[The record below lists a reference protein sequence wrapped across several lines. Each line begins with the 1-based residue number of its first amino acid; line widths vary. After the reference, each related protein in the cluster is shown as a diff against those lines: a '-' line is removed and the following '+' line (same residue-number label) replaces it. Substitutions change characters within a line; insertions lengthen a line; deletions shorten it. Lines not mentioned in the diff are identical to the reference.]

1 MADALDE
8 AESFIHATE
17 ICSVPKES
25 KGAEIADH
33 SQRKD
38 KSEKKS
44 NRPNG
49 TWAIEKKGYQA
60 NASQG
65 QKRGR
70 PYDKEK
76 FEYNTDL
83 YTILL
88 DVSDRALD
96 GLAAKGFLK
105 SYPSSSAGGSGKK
118 FYKKS
123 KSPSYRRDDNDTDP
137 EIVAV
142 ISGGLAAV
150 GPTMRGQKDYAS
162 RLGQVMLSG
171 KAPIYHFPKVEICES
186 DRGKIA
192 TPHDDPL
199 VIELKV
205 ANLKVRRILVDTGS
219 SSDIIST
226 SCLSR
231 LEHDPKT
238 IEKIHYPII
247 GFGGGIIHPQGI
259 ITLPLRVGGRH
270 QSKNLNVRFL
280 IVKDLTAYNIILGRP
295 TLNQAKAVVVT
306 HLMLMKYVC
315 DKGQVDTIHGDQ
327 QLARDCYLTTLSPE
341 AWGEIDEARASS
353 KRKLDEIEE
362 KVKETFTIAT
372 AHMETRRPEPVGG
385 HYEIILDEARPD
397 RTVPVGV
404 SPDDQ
409 LRAHLVTLLREFQDI
424 FSFAV
429 EEMPGIDP
437 SIAVHK
443 LNVDESLKHVR
454 QKKRNHGE
462 ARNKVAAEEVQK
474 LLEAGF
480 IRPSQYPDWVEN
492 VVLVPKPNKSWRMCV
507 DYTDL
512 NKACPKDS
520 FPLPKI
526 DRLVDSTAGHALMSF
541 MDAYSGFHQ
550 IPLWPDDQEKTS
562 FVNEQGLYCYKVMP
576 FGLKNAPATFQRL
589 VNTVFSCQL
598 GRNIEAYIDDMIVKS
613 KQREEHLADLRET
626 FETLRKY
633 QMRLNPKKC
642 VFGVTT
648 GKFLGFLIDERGIEA
663 NPDKVQAKKSKFEWT
678 EAAETAFVRLKEHLH
693 TLPRLVSPLQG
704 ETLYV
709 YLAISEWSLSAVLLT
724 EREGVQL
731 PIYFVSHVLQN
742 AELRYSPIEKF
753 ALALFMAS
761 KKLRPYF
768 LAHKLVVYTDQP
780 LKQPLPKL
788 DAAGRMLKWAIE
800 LNAFDIS
807 YEPRKAI
814 KGQAFADFIAEM
826 TRPNFE
832 KNVATRWTVY
842 VDGSSTQ
849 NGCGAGIICQSPEGD
864 KYEYATRFN
873 FQTSNNEADYEALLA
888 GIKMC
893 KAAGA
898 QEILAFSDSRL
909 IVSQVNGDYEARDP
923 NMIKYMQA
931 VHQEIEHLKS
941 FKAKQIPRTENNQ
954 ADALSK
960 LASSA
965 SCDTSRHVFWEV
977 KDKRSIEQE
986 LCAPI
991 VAVLDQS
998 STWMD
1003 PIIAYKMDG
1012 TLPDDS
1018 SLAAKIQKKS
1028 YWFEWWNGVLY
1039 KKSFSRPLLR
1049 CVTPEKGKEI
1059 LDDLHQGLCSS
1070 HIGGRAL
1077 AEKALRTG
1085 YYWPTLREDALAM
1098 VQKCD
1103 KCQRFAHLIHRP
1115 AHPLTPIMS
1124 PIPFA
1129 KWGMDLLGP
1138 YC

>member
-1 MADALDE
+1 MVDALDE

-17 ICSVPKES
+17 IFSVPKES
-25 KGAEIADH
+25 KGTMIADH
-33 SQRKD
+33 PQRKD
-38 KSEKKS
+38 KADKKT

-60 NASQG
+60 NTSQG

-70 PYDKEK
+70 PYDKER

-88 DVSDRALD
+88 DVSDRYKIDRPFPMKSPVETRDSSLYCKFHCDVGHETKDCKSLRRALD

-105 SYPSSSAGGSGKK
+105 SYLSSSTGGSGKK

-123 KSPSYRRDDNDTDP
+123 KSSSYRRDDNETDP

-142 ISGGLAAV
+142 ISGGLAAG

-171 KAPIYHFPKVEICES
+171 KAPMDHFPKVEICES
-186 DRGKIA
+186 DKGKIA

-226 SCLSR
+226 TCLNR

-238 IEKIHYPII
+238 IEKIHYPIF
-247 GFGGGIIHPQGI
+247 GFGGGIIHPRGI

-327 QLARDCYLTTLSPE
+327 QLARVFYLTTLSPE
-341 AWGEIDEARASS
+341 AWGKTDEARASS

-362 KVKETFTIAT
+362 KVKKETFTIAT
-372 AHMETRRPEPVGG
+372 AHMEARRPEPVGG
-385 HYEIILDEARPD
+385 HYEIILDKARPD

-409 LRAHLVTLLREFQDI
+409 LGAHLVTLLREFPDI
-424 FSFAV
+424 FAFAV
-429 EEMPGIDP
+429 EEMSGIDP

-443 LNVDESLKHVR
+443 LNGDESLKPVR

-462 ARNKVAAEEVQK
+462 ARNKAAAEEVRK
-474 LLEAGF
+474 LLEVGF
-480 IRPSQYPDWVEN
+480 IRPSQYPDWVAN

-526 DRLVDSTAGHALMSF
+526 DRLVDSTAGHAMMSF

-550 IPLWPDDQEKTS
+550 IPLWPEDQEKTS
-562 FVNEQGLYCYKVMP
+562 FVTEQGLYCYKVMP

-589 VNTVFSCQL
+589 VNTIFSNQL
-598 GRNIEAYIDDMIVKS
+598 GRNIKAYIDDMIVKS
-613 KQREEHLADLRET
+613 KQREERLADLRET

-642 VFGVTT
+642 VFGVKT

-663 NPDKVQAKKSKFEWT
+663 NPDKVQAVIDMTSPKSVKEVQRLPGCLAALGRFLSRAGDKCHYFFGTIKKKSKFECSESAKT
-678 EAAETAFVRLKEHLH
+678 TFVRLKEHLH
-693 TLPRLVSPLQG
+693 TLPRRVSPLQG

-731 PIYFVSHVLQN
+731 PVYFVSHVLQN
-742 AELRYSPIEKF
+742 AELRYPPIEKF

-780 LKQPLPKL
+780 LKQPLTKL

-814 KGQAFADFIAEM
+814 KGQAFVDFIAEM
-826 TRPNFE
+826 TRPTFE

-842 VDGSSTQ
+842 VDGSST
-849 NGCGAGIICQSPEGD
+849 
-864 KYEYATRFN
+864 
-873 FQTSNNEADYEALLA
+873 
-888 GIKMC
+888 
-893 KAAGA
+893 
-898 QEILAFSDSRL
+898 
-909 IVSQVNGDYEARDP
+909 
-923 NMIKYMQA
+923 
-931 VHQEIEHLKS
+931 
-941 FKAKQIPRTENNQ
+941 
-954 ADALSK
+954 
-960 LASSA
+960 
-965 SCDTSRHVFWEV
+965 
-977 KDKRSIEQE
+977 
-986 LCAPI
+986 
-991 VAVLDQS
+991 
-998 STWMD
+998 
-1003 PIIAYKMDG
+1003 
-1012 TLPDDS
+1012 
-1018 SLAAKIQKKS
+1018 
-1028 YWFEWWNGVLY
+1028 
-1039 KKSFSRPLLR
+1039 
-1049 CVTPEKGKEI
+1049 
-1059 LDDLHQGLCSS
+1059 
-1070 HIGGRAL
+1070 
-1077 AEKALRTG
+1077 
-1085 YYWPTLREDALAM
+1085 
-1098 VQKCD
+1098 
-1103 KCQRFAHLIHRP
+1103 
-1115 AHPLTPIMS
+1115 
-1124 PIPFA
+1124 
-1129 KWGMDLLGP
+1129 
-1138 YC
+1138 

>member
-1 MADALDE
+1 M
-8 AESFIHATE
+8 
-17 ICSVPKES
+17 
-25 KGAEIADH
+25 
-33 SQRKD
+33 
-38 KSEKKS
+38 
-44 NRPNG
+44 
-49 TWAIEKKGYQA
+49 
-60 NASQG
+60 
-65 QKRGR
+65 
-70 PYDKEK
+70 
-76 FEYNTDL
+76 
-83 YTILL
+83 
-88 DVSDRALD
+88 
-96 GLAAKGFLK
+96 
-105 SYPSSSAGGSGKK
+105 
-118 FYKKS
+118 
-123 KSPSYRRDDNDTDP
+123 
-137 EIVAV
+137 
-142 ISGGLAAV
+142 
-150 GPTMRGQKDYAS
+150 
-162 RLGQVMLSG
+162 
-171 KAPIYHFPKVEICES
+171 
-186 DRGKIA
+186 
-192 TPHDDPL
+192 
-199 VIELKV
+199 
-205 ANLKVRRILVDTGS
+205 
-219 SSDIIST
+219 
-226 SCLSR
+226 
-231 LEHDPKT
+231 
-238 IEKIHYPII
+238 
-247 GFGGGIIHPQGI
+247 
-259 ITLPLRVGGRH
+259 
-270 QSKNLNVRFL
+270 
-280 IVKDLTAYNIILGRP
+280 
-295 TLNQAKAVVVT
+295 
-306 HLMLMKYVC
+306 
-315 DKGQVDTIHGDQ
+315 
-327 QLARDCYLTTLSPE
+327 
-341 AWGEIDEARASS
+341 
-353 KRKLDEIEE
+353 
-362 KVKETFTIAT
+362 
-372 AHMETRRPEPVGG
+372 
-385 HYEIILDEARPD
+385 PD
-397 RTVPVGV
+397 
-404 SPDDQ
+404 
-409 LRAHLVTLLREFQDI
+409 
-424 FSFAV
+424 
-429 EEMPGIDP
+429 IDP

-443 LNVDESLKHVR
+443 LNIDESLKPVR

-462 ARNKVAAEEVQK
+462 ARNKAAAEEVQK

-480 IRPSQYPDWVEN
+480 IRPSQYPNWVAN

-562 FVNEQGLYCYKVMP
+562 FVTEQGLYCYKVMP

-589 VNTVFSCQL
+589 VT
-598 GRNIEAYIDDMIVKS
+598 
-613 KQREEHLADLRET
+613 
-626 FETLRKY
+626 TLSSL
-633 QMRLNPKKC
+633 MRLTPKKC
-642 VFGVTT
+642 VFGVTA

-663 NPDKVQAKKSKFEWT
+663 NLDKVQAVIDMTSPKSVKEVQRLTGCLAALGRFLSTAGDKCHYFFGTIKKKSKFEWT
-678 EAAETAFVRLKEHLH
+678 ESAETAFVRLKEHLH

-731 PIYFVSHVLQN
+731 PVYFVSHVLQN

-761 KKLRPYF
+761 KKLRPYL
-768 LAHKLVVYTDQP
+768 LAHKLVVYTYQP
-780 LKQPLPKL
+780 LKEPLTKL
-788 DAAGRMLKWAIE
+788 DAAGQMLKWAIE

-826 TRPNFE
+826 ARPTFE

-864 KYEYATRFN
+864 KYEYAMRFN
-873 FQTSNNEADYEALLA
+873 FQTSNNEAEYEALLA

-898 QEILAFSDSRL
+898 QEILAFSDSQL
-909 IVSQVNGDYEARDP
+909 IVSLVNGDYEARDP

-941 FKAKQIPRTENNQ
+941 FEAKQIPRTENNQ

-965 SCDTSRHVFWEV
+965 SCDTPRHVFWEV
-977 KDKRSIEQE
+977 KDKRTIEQE
-986 LCAPI
+986 FCAPM
-991 VAVLDQS
+991 VAILDRS

-1003 PIIAYKMDG
+1003 PIIAYKVEG
-1012 TLPDDS
+1012 SLPDDS

-1028 YWFEWWNGVLY
+1028 SWFEWWNGVLY

-1085 YYWPTLREDALAM
+1085 YYWRKQQQVQGQLLNFVIDDLVALRSELSSLLLDGLMIGVDTELVSDDVWAHAGHIFM
-1098 VQKCD
+1098 GPCETICVGFEKSD
-1103 KCQRFAHLIHRP
+1103 KFRPDVVRNIASNKNNLVWLCGIQDDLIELFGLGLVVAYRFRTGL
-1115 AHPLTPIMS
+1115 
-1124 PIPFA
+1124 
-1129 KWGMDLLGP
+1129 
-1138 YC
+1138 

>member
-1 MADALDE
+1 M
-8 AESFIHATE
+8 
-17 ICSVPKES
+17 
-25 KGAEIADH
+25 
-33 SQRKD
+33 
-38 KSEKKS
+38 
-44 NRPNG
+44 
-49 TWAIEKKGYQA
+49 
-60 NASQG
+60 
-65 QKRGR
+65 
-70 PYDKEK
+70 
-76 FEYNTDL
+76 
-83 YTILL
+83 
-88 DVSDRALD
+88 
-96 GLAAKGFLK
+96 
-105 SYPSSSAGGSGKK
+105 
-118 FYKKS
+118 
-123 KSPSYRRDDNDTDP
+123 
-137 EIVAV
+137 
-142 ISGGLAAV
+142 
-150 GPTMRGQKDYAS
+150 
-162 RLGQVMLSG
+162 
-171 KAPIYHFPKVEICES
+171 
-186 DRGKIA
+186 
-192 TPHDDPL
+192 
-199 VIELKV
+199 
-205 ANLKVRRILVDTGS
+205 
-219 SSDIIST
+219 
-226 SCLSR
+226 
-231 LEHDPKT
+231 
-238 IEKIHYPII
+238 
-247 GFGGGIIHPQGI
+247 
-259 ITLPLRVGGRH
+259 
-270 QSKNLNVRFL
+270 
-280 IVKDLTAYNIILGRP
+280 
-295 TLNQAKAVVVT
+295 
-306 HLMLMKYVC
+306 
-315 DKGQVDTIHGDQ
+315 
-327 QLARDCYLTTLSPE
+327 
-341 AWGEIDEARASS
+341 
-353 KRKLDEIEE
+353 EE
-362 KVKETFTIAT
+362 KVKKETFTIAT
-372 AHMETRRPEPVGG
+372 AHMETTRPEPVGG
-385 HYEIILDEARPD
+385 HYEIILDEVRPD

-404 SPDDQ
+404 SPEDQ
-409 LRAHLVTLLREFQDI
+409 LGAHLVTLLREFQDI
-424 FSFAV
+424 FAFAV

-443 LNVDESLKHVR
+443 LNVDESLKLVH

-480 IRPSQYPDWVEN
+480 IRPSQYPDWVAN

-562 FVNEQGLYCYKVMP
+562 FVTEQGLYCYKVMS

-642 VFGVTT
+642 VFGVTA

-663 NPDKVQAKKSKFEWT
+663 NPDIVQAVIDMTSPKSVKEVQRLTGCLAALGRFLSRAGDKCHYFFGTIKKKSKFEWT
-678 EAAETAFVRLKEHLH
+678 ESAETAFVRLKEHLH
-693 TLPRLVSPLQG
+693 TLPRLG
-704 ETLYV
+704 
-709 YLAISEWSLSAVLLT
+709 WSATPRLF
-724 EREGVQL
+724 REPCQD
-731 PIYFVSHVLQN
+731 

-780 LKQPLPKL
+780 LKQPLTKL
-788 DAAGRMLKWAIE
+788 DVAGRMLKLAIE

-826 TRPNFE
+826 TRPTFE

-864 KYEYATRFN
+864 KYEYAMRFN
-873 FQTSNNEADYEALLA
+873 FQTSNNEAEYEALLA

-898 QEILAFSDSRL
+898 QEILAFSDSQL

-923 NMIKYMQA
+923 NMIKYMQV

-941 FKAKQIPRTENNQ
+941 FEAKQIPRTENNQ

-965 SCDTSRHVFWEV
+965 SCDTPRHVFWKL

-986 LCAPI
+986 LCAPM
-991 VAVLDQS
+991 VAILDRS

-1003 PIIAYKMDG
+1003 PIIAYKLD
-1012 TLPDDS
+1012 
-1018 SLAAKIQKKS
+1018 
-1028 YWFEWWNGVLY
+1028 VLY

-1049 CVTPEKGKEI
+1049 RVNPEKGKEI

-1085 YYWPTLREDALAM
+1085 YYWPTLREDVLAM

-1138 YC
+1138 YTAAPGGRRYVIVAVDYFTKWVEAEALKNIKTTNVQVEAFNKIISEGIKKKLDEAKGLWADELPNVLWSIRTTAKNLTGETPFLLAYGAEAVLPIEMCEPTLRVMLYDENANWEMMKLALEFLPEVRGNAALRQQLYKIRMARQYNKKVSKRVLKVGDFVLRKMESVG

>member
-1 MADALDE
+1 M
-8 AESFIHATE
+8 
-17 ICSVPKES
+17 
-25 KGAEIADH
+25 
-33 SQRKD
+33 
-38 KSEKKS
+38 
-44 NRPNG
+44 
-49 TWAIEKKGYQA
+49 
-60 NASQG
+60 
-65 QKRGR
+65 
-70 PYDKEK
+70 
-76 FEYNTDL
+76 
-83 YTILL
+83 
-88 DVSDRALD
+88 
-96 GLAAKGFLK
+96 
-105 SYPSSSAGGSGKK
+105 
-118 FYKKS
+118 
-123 KSPSYRRDDNDTDP
+123 
-137 EIVAV
+137 
-142 ISGGLAAV
+142 
-150 GPTMRGQKDYAS
+150 
-162 RLGQVMLSG
+162 
-171 KAPIYHFPKVEICES
+171 
-186 DRGKIA
+186 
-192 TPHDDPL
+192 
-199 VIELKV
+199 
-205 ANLKVRRILVDTGS
+205 
-219 SSDIIST
+219 
-226 SCLSR
+226 
-231 LEHDPKT
+231 
-238 IEKIHYPII
+238 
-247 GFGGGIIHPQGI
+247 
-259 ITLPLRVGGRH
+259 
-270 QSKNLNVRFL
+270 
-280 IVKDLTAYNIILGRP
+280 
-295 TLNQAKAVVVT
+295 
-306 HLMLMKYVC
+306 
-315 DKGQVDTIHGDQ
+315 
-327 QLARDCYLTTLSPE
+327 
-341 AWGEIDEARASS
+341 
-353 KRKLDEIEE
+353 EE
-362 KVKETFTIAT
+362 KVKKETFTIAT
-372 AHMETRRPEPVGG
+372 THMETRRPEPVGG
-385 HYEIILDEARPD
+385 NYEIILDEARPD

-409 LRAHLVTLLREFQDI
+409 LGAHLVTLLREFQDI
-424 FSFAV
+424 FAFAV

-443 LNVDESLKHVR
+443 LNVDESLKPVR

-462 ARNKVAAEEVQK
+462 ARNKAAAEEVQN
-474 LLEAGF
+474 LLEARF
-480 IRPSQYPDWVEN
+480 IRPSQYPDWVAN

-507 DYTDL
+507 DYTNL

-562 FVNEQGLYCYKVMP
+562 FVTEQGLYCYKVMP
-576 FGLKNAPATFQRL
+576 FGLKNAPPTFQRL
-589 VNTVFSCQL
+589 VNTGFSCQL

-642 VFGVTT
+642 VFGVTA

-663 NPDKVQAKKSKFEWT
+663 NPDKVQA
-678 EAAETAFVRLKEHLH
+678 
-693 TLPRLVSPLQG
+693 G

-709 YLAISEWSLSAVLLT
+709 YLAISEWSLSAVLLN

-731 PIYFVSHVLQN
+731 PVYFVSHVLQN

-768 LAHKLVVYTDQP
+768 LAHKLPLTKDQP
-780 LKQPLPKL
+780 LKQPLTKL

-800 LNAFDIS
+800 LNGFDFS

-826 TRPNFE
+826 TRPTLE

-842 VDGSSTQ
+842 VDGSSSQ
-849 NGCGAGIICQSPEGD
+849 NGCGADIICQSPEVD
-864 KYEYATRFN
+864 KYEYAMRFN
-873 FQTSNNEADYEALLA
+873 FQTSNNEAEYEALLA

-898 QEILAFSDSRL
+898 QVILAFSDSQL

-941 FKAKQIPRTENNQ
+941 FEAKQIPRTENNQ

-965 SCDTSRHVFWEV
+965 SCDTPRHVFWEV

-986 LCAPI
+986 VCAPM
-991 VAVLDQS
+991 VAILDRS

-1003 PIIAYKMDG
+1003 PIIAYKVDG

-1028 YWFEWWNGVLY
+1028 SWFEWWNGVLY

-1077 AEKALRTG
+1077 AEKAFANWL
-1085 YYWPTLREDALAM
+1085 LLAHFE
-1098 VQKCD
+1098 
-1103 KCQRFAHLIHRP
+1103 RRRSSHG
-1115 AHPLTPIMS
+1115 
-1124 PIPFA
+1124 A
-1129 KWGMDLLGP
+1129 KM
-1138 YC
+1138 